1 MSIISSTQKHAAA
14 DPDLWVLIATLG
26 HEKGRKHWDTR
37 VEEIRELLDQG
48 ADPDAGRESPLSMAA
63 TLGHGTIAE
72 LLLSY
77 GADIHGGCT
86 KRTPLVLAGD
96 DRTMG
101 MLLMRYGAK
110 ETVFTAIAEGDMEKT
125 KAFLTANRDLVHTED
140 ERGMTPLFYAAD
152 RRDLPIMNM
161 LLSAGSDPNAVAA
174 GHQDISPI
182 HCVCRGGG
190 EQGKEAIAL
199 LVRHGVDLD
208 ACDRGGVTAL
218 HMAVRDRDV
227 EAVQALLTHGAD
239 PDIEDRGRKSTPLRR
254 AVANTGR
261 GGTSGKMLASVKIT
275 ALLLAHGADP
285 DHVNRSGKPLT
296 ASTGNPAIL
305 ALLEEARR
313 ACQ

>member
-26 HEKGRKHWDTR
+26 YEKGRKHWDTR

-161 LLSAGSDPNAVAA
+161 LLSAGSDP
-174 GHQDISPI
+174 
-182 HCVCRGGG
+182 
-190 EQGKEAIAL
+190 
-199 LVRHGVDLD
+199 
-208 ACDRGGVTAL
+208 
-218 HMAVRDRDV
+218 
-227 EAVQALLTHGAD
+227 
-239 PDIEDRGRKSTPLRR
+239 DIEDRGRKSTPLRR

-296 ASTGNPAIL
+296 ASTGNPPIL